1 MRRGSLIGP
10 LILILIGVVFLL
22 KNIRPDLP
30 LFDMVMTYWPF
41 LLIGWGVIR
50 LVEILVLHFQD
61 KPLPSAGI
69 SGGEWAVI
77 IILSVIGSSVWGVQ
91 RFTRDGLGKL
101 RIDGVEVFGETYEYP
116 LDAMKAPAEK
126 NARVVVDNPRGNT
139 RVTGS
144 DTAEVVV
151 TGRKTVRSMQKTD
164 ADKANDRA
172 KVVLQANGGTV
183 TVSGP
188 QERVDGSRLTSDLEI
203 TVPRGAILEIRGKY
217 GDIDV
222 TTVDGEVT
230 INSDNAGVRVEKIGG
245 RVKID
250 TRKSDIIRAVD
261 VKGDVELRGRG
272 RDIELENIAGE
283 VVVNGSYSGDTSAKG
298 LAKPL
303 RFESSVTDLR
313 VEKIPGE
320 LHLSLSTLT
329 GENLGGPLVLK
340 TKSKD
345 VNLTD
350 VSGAL
355 ELDLNHGDVEIRQ
368 TRAPVPRMD
377 VRTGSGNIELAVP
390 ANAGFTLNASAERGE
405 VNNDLDQRL
414 KLSGEE
420 RGGKLTGSLG
430 PGPEVKLVT
439 SRGSLTVRKVSA
451 TETTPAPP
459 APPAPKKAPAA
470 APARANDQ

>member
-1 MRRGSLIGP
+1 
-10 LILILIGVVFLL
+10 
-22 KNIRPDLP
+22 
-30 LFDMVMTYWPF
+30 
-41 LLIGWGVIR
+41 
-50 LVEILVLHFQD
+50 
-61 KPLPSAGI
+61 
-69 SGGEWAVI
+69 
-77 IILSVIGSSVWGVQ
+77 
-91 RFTRDGLGKL
+91 
-101 RIDGVEVFGETYEYP
+101 
-116 LDAMKAPAEK
+116 
-126 NARVVVDNPRGNT
+126 
-139 RVTGS
+139 
-144 DTAEVVV
+144 
-151 TGRKTVRSMQKTD
+151 MQKTD

-459 APPAPKKAPAA
+459 APPAPAAPKKAPAA